1 MAIKNI
7 NTDLTVNGEA
17 QIGATSYQGDMNGGK
32 ADFSVDCGG
41 TPEISFI
48 GNYLQAGSTDQNWAM
63 RLYTG
68 VLHTY
73 NQDLYITAGGTGTTN
88 KLRLGTNGQTSTIV
102 CDDGGVGIGTASP
115 SYKLDVN
122 GTLGSTQLH
131 IQGGYA
137 LGSSANFLYIDPNTQ
152 FSSGIYI
159 NNAVKVD
166 GGLLGSYNED
176 LQLRTGNDTRL
187 TLSSSTGHV
196 GIGTISPSTRLHISV
211 PSSNS
216 QLTLERTGSA
226 TGKYQIYTNTNNL
239 YINNVASNT
248 FPLTI
253 LNSGN
258 VGIGTTS
265 PASQLHLYGAS
276 GATGEIRLESSNG
289 KAFTIGSTGTSYGSA
304 NNLIIYD
311 INASTERLRIDT
323 NGNVG
328 IGVTNPS
335 RELVV
340 AGNVGLSGSNTY
352 IFGGDNEILA
362 GQDGSG
368 YYFATGNGQ
377 NLTKPVFIGDNNSYI
392 RFQSGDAE
400 RMRITSSG
408 EVGIGTSNPETNLHI
423 WASESGQTAT
433 NVSGLF
439 IENAGSS
446 NGYYV
451 FQTATSVGKSFS
463 ITNAGNVGIGIGPS
477 YPLEVANTATVSI
490 AYQRTGVSAKKWG
503 FHSDNS
509 NTYWQNLTDN
519 VLALTVS
526 NAGNVG
532 IGTTSPTAQ
541 LESIAPDGN
550 KSSLRLG
557 RSDTSIIWDFNHAG
571 GDLRIWNSAASGSDI
586 LLGVDSGGT
595 VKNNNVGIG
604 TASPVAKLQVKGA
617 DSLNAFK
624 VTDAGDG
631 DGFKITSH
639 TTQGTYVQVYDA
651 SHTQT
656 INLDARSDNTN
667 RHTYFNGGGNV
678 GIGTTSPTHKLDVR
692 GDIVLKGGS
701 TQHSVIRFKRSDSAY
716 DFAYIGFEDPTA
728 ANDEFLISSTGNGN
742 PIKIQ
747 AGVGDTI
754 HFYGDTTAYGG
765 FDGNGNFGIGTT
777 SPSSK
782 LHVAGQI
789 MISPSS
795 GTPSLK
801 FQDSGTTNAYIDLT
815 DGQQRFDFRDD
826 SDTVMSVTLN
836 TLRVG
841 IGTTSPDEVL
851 EVKGIIKSENTGYTN
866 TGIIINQTSH
876 SDAWRLMQFGGGAF
890 SLNLNGYTG
899 GESRFSVSTSGDV
912 SIPAGTLTVSG
923 TGNSSI
929 AGNVGIG
936 TTSPATRLYVK
947 ETGAANTAIFE
958 NSGQAYSFA
967 AIKVAESQNNKAV
980 LSFAV
985 GDALAS
991 TDIFGEIN
999 GIVTNNG
1006 GALTGDLYFKNKPR
1020 GQYARKNAYSC

>member
-323 NGNVG
+323 NGKVG

-423 WASESGQTAT
+423 WNSESGQTAT
-433 NVSGLF
+433 NVAGLF
-439 IENAGSS
+439 IENGGNS
-446 NGYYV
+446 NSYYV
-451 FQTATSVGKSFS
+451 FQTATGVGKSFS
-463 ITNAGNVGIGIGPS
+463 ITNAGNVGIG
-477 YPLEVANTATVSI
+477 
-490 AYQRTGVSAKKWG
+490 
-503 FHSDNS
+503 
-509 NTYWQNLTDN
+509 
-519 VLALTVS
+519 
-526 NAGNVG
+526 
-532 IGTTSPTAQ
+532 TTSPVGKLQIGGTSGNLLTVGTLTNSWNGEVAIGVTNGNGVIISKVNTANDTNRV
-541 LESIAPDGN
+541 LVFYRDDTNGASIFGYTP
-550 KSSLRLG
+550 
-557 RSDTSIIWDFNHAG
+557 
-571 GDLRIWNSAASGSDI
+571 
-586 LLGVDSGGT
+586 SGGST
-595 VKNNNVGIG
+595 DIG
-604 TASPVAKLQVKGA
+604 FQIRANAS
-617 DSLNAFK
+617 S
-624 VTDAGDG
+624 
-631 DGFKITSH
+631 
-639 TTQGTYVQVYDA
+639 
-651 SHTQT
+651 
-656 INLDARSDNTN
+656 
-667 RHTYFNGGGNV
+667 YFNGGNV
-678 GIGTTSPTHKLDVR
+678 GIGTTSPSTKLHVLQSGTAVSSDGVSSLVVQKSAAAATAAAIN
-692 GDIVLKGGS
+692 IVSG
-701 TQHSVIRFKRSDSAY
+701 DSAEASLR
-716 DFAYIGFEDPTA
+716 F
-728 ANDEFLISSTGNGN
+728 
-742 PIKIQ
+742 
-747 AGVGDTI
+747 
-754 HFYGDTTAYGG
+754 GDTTDQSMGALRY
-765 FDGNGNFGIGTT
+765 
-777 SPSSK
+777 
-782 LHVAGQI
+782 
-789 MISPSS
+789 
-795 GTPSLK
+795 
-801 FQDSGTTNAYIDLT
+801 
-815 DGQQRFDFRDD
+815 
-826 SDTVMSVTLN
+826 LN
-836 TLRVG
+836 DV
-841 IGTTSPDEVL
+841 D
-851 EVKGIIKSENTGYTN
+851 
-866 TGIIINQTSH
+866 
-876 SDAWRLMQFGGGAF
+876 AF
-890 SLNLNGYTG
+890 S
-899 GESRFSVSTSGDV
+899 
-912 SIPAGTLTVSG
+912 
-923 TGNSSI
+923 
-929 AGNVGIG
+929 
-936 TTSPATRLYVK
+936 
-947 ETGAANTAIFE
+947 
-958 NSGQAYSFA
+958 
-967 AIKVAESQNNKAV
+967 
-980 LSFAV
+980 
-985 GDALAS
+985 
-991 TDIFGEIN
+991 
-999 GIVTNNG
+999 IVTNNAEQIRITSSGDVGIGDTTPSYKLDVNGTLRTTGQAYFNSNVTITGSATMAG
-1006 GALTGDLYFKNKPR
+1006 GTMTGNLEINTDRAVYNASYFGTSTASTRSKIRFYGTDATYAIGMQNNCTYGGLGNTWAMTFQFSNANNRGFWWGDSSHSQAQGAMALTTDGNLTVASRIRVGYGESDTTTPATYALDVSGEVTVSNGDLEVVGSSEGVILTAPSGGRYRISVNDS
-1020 GQYARKNAYSC
+1020 GELQTSAV

>member
-7 NTDLTVNGEA
+7 NTDFTVNGEA

-323 NGNVG
+323 NGKVG

-423 WASESGQTAT
+423 WNSESGQTAT
-433 NVSGLF
+433 NVAGLF
-439 IENAGSS
+439 IENGGNS
-446 NGYYV
+446 NSYYV
-451 FQTATSVGKSFS
+451 FQTATGVGKSFS
-463 ITNAGNVGIGIGPS
+463 ITNAGNVGIG
-477 YPLEVANTATVSI
+477 
-490 AYQRTGVSAKKWG
+490 
-503 FHSDNS
+503 
-509 NTYWQNLTDN
+509 
-519 VLALTVS
+519 
-526 NAGNVG
+526 
-532 IGTTSPTAQ
+532 TTSPVGKLQIGGTSGNLLTVGTLTNSWNGEVAIGVTNGNGVIISKVNTANDTNRV
-541 LESIAPDGN
+541 LVFYRDDTNGASIFGYTP
-550 KSSLRLG
+550 
-557 RSDTSIIWDFNHAG
+557 
-571 GDLRIWNSAASGSDI
+571 
-586 LLGVDSGGT
+586 SGGST
-595 VKNNNVGIG
+595 DIG
-604 TASPVAKLQVKGA
+604 FQIRANAS
-617 DSLNAFK
+617 S
-624 VTDAGDG
+624 
-631 DGFKITSH
+631 
-639 TTQGTYVQVYDA
+639 
-651 SHTQT
+651 
-656 INLDARSDNTN
+656 
-667 RHTYFNGGGNV
+667 YFNGGNV
-678 GIGTTSPTHKLDVR
+678 GIGTTSPSTKLHVLQSGTAVSSDGVSSLVVQKSAAAATAAAINIVSGDSAEASLRFGDTTDQSMGALRYLNDVDAFSIVTNNAEQIRITSSGDVGIGDTTPSYKLDVNGTLR
-692 GDIVLKGGS
+692 TTGQAYFNSNVTITGSATMAGGTMTGNLEINTDRAVYNASYFGTS
-701 TQHSVIRFKRSDSAY
+701 TASTRSKIRFYGTDATYAIGMQNNCTYGGLGNTWAMTFQFSNANNRGFWWGDSSHSQAQGAMALTT
-716 DFAYIGFEDPTA
+716 D
-728 ANDEFLISSTGNGN
+728 GNLTVASR
-742 PIKIQ
+742 IR
-747 AGVGDTI
+747 VG
-754 HFYGDTTAYGG
+754 YGESDTTTPATYALDATGE
-765 FDGNGNFGIGTT
+765 
-777 SPSSK
+777 
-782 LHVAGQI
+782 VA
-789 MISPSS
+789 
-795 GTPSLK
+795 
-801 FQDSGTTNAYIDLT
+801 
-815 DGQQRFDFRDD
+815 
-826 SDTVMSVTLN
+826 V
-836 TLRVG
+836 
-841 IGTTSPDEVL
+841 
-851 EVKGIIKSENTGYTN
+851 
-866 TGIIINQTSH
+866 
-876 SDAWRLMQFGGGAF
+876 
-890 SLNLNGYTG
+890 
-899 GESRFSVSTSGDV
+899 TSGDV
-912 SIPAGTLTVSG
+912 ELTTASRGIILKSPNGTRYLVNINDSG
-923 TGNSSI
+923 EL
-929 AGNVGIG
+929 
-936 TTSPATRLYVK
+936 TTS
-947 ETGAANTAIFE
+947 
-958 NSGQAYSFA
+958 
-967 AIKVAESQNNKAV
+967 AV
-980 LSFAV
+980 
-985 GDALAS
+985 
-991 TDIFGEIN
+991 
-999 GIVTNNG
+999 
-1006 GALTGDLYFKNKPR
+1006 
-1020 GQYARKNAYSC
+1020 

>member
-323 NGNVG
+323 NGKVG

-423 WASESGQTAT
+423 WNSESGQTAT
-433 NVSGLF
+433 NVAGLF
-439 IENAGSS
+439 IENGGNS
-446 NGYYV
+446 NSYYV
-451 FQTATSVGKSFS
+451 FQTATGVGKSFS
-463 ITNAGNVGIGIGPS
+463 ITNAGNVGIG
-477 YPLEVANTATVSI
+477 
-490 AYQRTGVSAKKWG
+490 
-503 FHSDNS
+503 
-509 NTYWQNLTDN
+509 
-519 VLALTVS
+519 
-526 NAGNVG
+526 
-532 IGTTSPTAQ
+532 TTSPVGKLQIGGTSGNLLTVGTLTNSWNGEVAIGVTNGNGVIISKVNTANDTNRV
-541 LESIAPDGN
+541 LVFYRDDTNGASIFGYTP
-550 KSSLRLG
+550 
-557 RSDTSIIWDFNHAG
+557 
-571 GDLRIWNSAASGSDI
+571 
-586 LLGVDSGGT
+586 SGGST
-595 VKNNNVGIG
+595 DIG
-604 TASPVAKLQVKGA
+604 FQIRANAS
-617 DSLNAFK
+617 S
-624 VTDAGDG
+624 
-631 DGFKITSH
+631 
-639 TTQGTYVQVYDA
+639 
-651 SHTQT
+651 
-656 INLDARSDNTN
+656 
-667 RHTYFNGGGNV
+667 YFNGGNV
-678 GIGTTSPTHKLDVR
+678 GIGTTSPSTKLHVLQSGTAVSSDGVSSLVVQKSAAAATAAAIN
-692 GDIVLKGGS
+692 IVSG
-701 TQHSVIRFKRSDSAY
+701 DSAEASLR
-716 DFAYIGFEDPTA
+716 F
-728 ANDEFLISSTGNGN
+728 
-742 PIKIQ
+742 
-747 AGVGDTI
+747 
-754 HFYGDTTAYGG
+754 GDTTDQSMGALRY
-765 FDGNGNFGIGTT
+765 
-777 SPSSK
+777 
-782 LHVAGQI
+782 
-789 MISPSS
+789 
-795 GTPSLK
+795 
-801 FQDSGTTNAYIDLT
+801 
-815 DGQQRFDFRDD
+815 
-826 SDTVMSVTLN
+826 LN
-836 TLRVG
+836 YV
-841 IGTTSPDEVL
+841 D
-851 EVKGIIKSENTGYTN
+851 
-866 TGIIINQTSH
+866 
-876 SDAWRLMQFGGGAF
+876 AF
-890 SLNLNGYTG
+890 SIVTNNA
-899 GESRFSVSTSGDV
+899 EQIRITS
-912 SIPAGTLTVSG
+912 S
-923 TGNSSI
+923 
-929 AGNVGIG
+929 GNVGIG
-936 TTSPATRLYVK
+936 DTTPSYKLDVNGTLR
-947 ETGAANTAIFE
+947 TT
-958 NSGQAYSFA
+958 GQAYFNSNVTITGSATMAGGTMTGNLEINTDRAVYNASYFGTSTA
-967 AIKVAESQNNKAV
+967 STRSKIRFYGTDATYAIGMQNNCTYGGLGNTWAMTFQF
-980 LSFAV
+980 SNANNRGFWW
-985 GDALAS
+985 GDSSHSQAQGAM
-991 TDIFGEIN
+991 
-999 GIVTNNG
+999 
-1006 GALTGDLYFKNKPR
+1006 ALTTDGNLTVASRIRVGYGESDTTTPATYALDATGEVAVTSGDVELTTASR
-1020 GQYARKNAYSC
+1020 GIILKSPNGTRYLVNINDSGELTTSAV

>member
-323 NGNVG
+323 NGKVG

-433 NVSGLF
+433 NVAGLF
-439 IENAGSS
+439 IENGGNS
-446 NGYYV
+446 NSYYV
-451 FQTATSVGKSFS
+451 FQTATGVGKSFS
-463 ITNAGNVGIGIGPS
+463 ITNAGNVGIG
-477 YPLEVANTATVSI
+477 
-490 AYQRTGVSAKKWG
+490 
-503 FHSDNS
+503 
-509 NTYWQNLTDN
+509 
-519 VLALTVS
+519 
-526 NAGNVG
+526 
-532 IGTTSPTAQ
+532 TTSPVGKLQIGGTSGNLLTVGTLTNSWNGEVAIGVTNGNGVIISKVNTANDTNRV
-541 LESIAPDGN
+541 LVFYRDDTNGASIFGYTP
-550 KSSLRLG
+550 
-557 RSDTSIIWDFNHAG
+557 
-571 GDLRIWNSAASGSDI
+571 
-586 LLGVDSGGT
+586 SGGST
-595 VKNNNVGIG
+595 DIG
-604 TASPVAKLQVKGA
+604 FQIRANAS
-617 DSLNAFK
+617 S
-624 VTDAGDG
+624 
-631 DGFKITSH
+631 
-639 TTQGTYVQVYDA
+639 
-651 SHTQT
+651 
-656 INLDARSDNTN
+656 
-667 RHTYFNGGGNV
+667 YFNGGNV
-678 GIGTTSPTHKLDVR
+678 GIGTTSPSTKLHVLQSGTAVSSDGVSSLVVQKSAAAATAAAINIVSGDSAEASLRFGDTTDQSMGALRYLNDVDAFSIVTNNAEQIRITSSGDVGIGDTTPSYKLDVNGTLR
-692 GDIVLKGGS
+692 TTGQAYFNSNVTITGSATMAGGTMTGNLEINTDRAVYNASYFGTS
-701 TQHSVIRFKRSDSAY
+701 TASTRSKIRFYGTDATYAIGMQNNCTYGGLGNTWAMTFQFSNANNRGFWWGDSSHSQAQGAMALTT
-716 DFAYIGFEDPTA
+716 D
-728 ANDEFLISSTGNGN
+728 GNLTVASR
-742 PIKIQ
+742 IR
-747 AGVGDTI
+747 VG
-754 HFYGDTTAYGG
+754 YGESDTTTPATYALDATGE
-765 FDGNGNFGIGTT
+765 
-777 SPSSK
+777 
-782 LHVAGQI
+782 VA
-789 MISPSS
+789 
-795 GTPSLK
+795 
-801 FQDSGTTNAYIDLT
+801 
-815 DGQQRFDFRDD
+815 
-826 SDTVMSVTLN
+826 V
-836 TLRVG
+836 
-841 IGTTSPDEVL
+841 
-851 EVKGIIKSENTGYTN
+851 
-866 TGIIINQTSH
+866 
-876 SDAWRLMQFGGGAF
+876 
-890 SLNLNGYTG
+890 
-899 GESRFSVSTSGDV
+899 TSGDV
-912 SIPAGTLTVSG
+912 ELTTASRGIILKSPNGTRYLVNINDSG
-923 TGNSSI
+923 EL
-929 AGNVGIG
+929 
-936 TTSPATRLYVK
+936 TTS
-947 ETGAANTAIFE
+947 
-958 NSGQAYSFA
+958 
-967 AIKVAESQNNKAV
+967 AV
-980 LSFAV
+980 
-985 GDALAS
+985 
-991 TDIFGEIN
+991 
-999 GIVTNNG
+999 
-1006 GALTGDLYFKNKPR
+1006 
-1020 GQYARKNAYSC
+1020 

>member
-323 NGNVG
+323 NGKVG

-423 WASESGQTAT
+423 WNSESGQTAT
-433 NVSGLF
+433 NVAGLF
-439 IENAGSS
+439 IENGGNS
-446 NGYYV
+446 NSYYV
-451 FQTATSVGKSFS
+451 FQTATGVGKSFS
-463 ITNAGNVGIGIGPS
+463 ITNAGNVGIG
-477 YPLEVANTATVSI
+477 
-490 AYQRTGVSAKKWG
+490 
-503 FHSDNS
+503 
-509 NTYWQNLTDN
+509 
-519 VLALTVS
+519 
-526 NAGNVG
+526 
-532 IGTTSPTAQ
+532 TTSPVGKLQIGGTSGNLLTVGTLTNSWNGEVAIGVTNGNGVIISKVNTANDTNRV
-541 LESIAPDGN
+541 LVFYRDDTNGASIFGYTP
-550 KSSLRLG
+550 
-557 RSDTSIIWDFNHAG
+557 
-571 GDLRIWNSAASGSDI
+571 
-586 LLGVDSGGT
+586 SGGST
-595 VKNNNVGIG
+595 DIG
-604 TASPVAKLQVKGA
+604 FQIRANAS
-617 DSLNAFK
+617 S
-624 VTDAGDG
+624 
-631 DGFKITSH
+631 
-639 TTQGTYVQVYDA
+639 
-651 SHTQT
+651 
-656 INLDARSDNTN
+656 
-667 RHTYFNGGGNV
+667 YFNGGNV
-678 GIGTTSPTHKLDVR
+678 GIGTTSPSTKLHVLQSGTAVSSDGVSSLVVQKSAAAATAAAINIVSGDSAEASLRFGDTTDQSMGALRYLNDVDAFSIVTNNAEQIRITSSGDVGIGDTTPSYKLDVNGTLR
-692 GDIVLKGGS
+692 TTGQAYFNSNVTITGSATMAGGTMTGNLEINTDRAVYNASYFGTS
-701 TQHSVIRFKRSDSAY
+701 TASTRSKIRFYGTDATYAIGMQNNCTYGGLGNTWAMTFQFSNANNRGFWWGDSSHSQAQGAMALTT
-716 DFAYIGFEDPTA
+716 D
-728 ANDEFLISSTGNGN
+728 GNLTVASR
-742 PIKIQ
+742 IR
-747 AGVGDTI
+747 VG
-754 HFYGDTTAYGG
+754 YGESDTTTPATYALDATGE
-765 FDGNGNFGIGTT
+765 
-777 SPSSK
+777 
-782 LHVAGQI
+782 VA
-789 MISPSS
+789 
-795 GTPSLK
+795 
-801 FQDSGTTNAYIDLT
+801 
-815 DGQQRFDFRDD
+815 
-826 SDTVMSVTLN
+826 V
-836 TLRVG
+836 
-841 IGTTSPDEVL
+841 
-851 EVKGIIKSENTGYTN
+851 
-866 TGIIINQTSH
+866 
-876 SDAWRLMQFGGGAF
+876 
-890 SLNLNGYTG
+890 
-899 GESRFSVSTSGDV
+899 TSGDV
-912 SIPAGTLTVSG
+912 ELTTASKGIILKSPNGTRYRVNINDSG
-923 TGNSSI
+923 EL
-929 AGNVGIG
+929 
-936 TTSPATRLYVK
+936 TTS
-947 ETGAANTAIFE
+947 
-958 NSGQAYSFA
+958 
-967 AIKVAESQNNKAV
+967 AV
-980 LSFAV
+980 
-985 GDALAS
+985 
-991 TDIFGEIN
+991 
-999 GIVTNNG
+999 
-1006 GALTGDLYFKNKPR
+1006 
-1020 GQYARKNAYSC
+1020 

>member
-323 NGNVG
+323 NGKVG

-423 WASESGQTAT
+423 WNSESGQTAT
-433 NVSGLF
+433 NVAGLF
-439 IENAGSS
+439 IENGGNS
-446 NGYYV
+446 NSYYV
-451 FQTATSVGKSFS
+451 FQTATGVGKSFS
-463 ITNAGNVGIGIGPS
+463 ITNAGNVGIG
-477 YPLEVANTATVSI
+477 
-490 AYQRTGVSAKKWG
+490 
-503 FHSDNS
+503 
-509 NTYWQNLTDN
+509 
-519 VLALTVS
+519 
-526 NAGNVG
+526 
-532 IGTTSPTAQ
+532 TTSPVGKLQIGGTSGNLLTVGTLTNSWNGEVAIGVTNGNGVIISKVNTANDTNRV
-541 LESIAPDGN
+541 LVFYRDDTNGASIFGYTP
-550 KSSLRLG
+550 
-557 RSDTSIIWDFNHAG
+557 
-571 GDLRIWNSAASGSDI
+571 
-586 LLGVDSGGT
+586 SGGST
-595 VKNNNVGIG
+595 DIG
-604 TASPVAKLQVKGA
+604 FQIRANAS
-617 DSLNAFK
+617 S
-624 VTDAGDG
+624 
-631 DGFKITSH
+631 
-639 TTQGTYVQVYDA
+639 
-651 SHTQT
+651 
-656 INLDARSDNTN
+656 
-667 RHTYFNGGGNV
+667 YFNGGNV
-678 GIGTTSPTHKLDVR
+678 GIGTTSPSTKLHVLQSGTAVSSDGVSSLVVQKSAAAATAAAINIVSGDSAEASLRFGDTTDQSMGALRYLNDVDAFSIVTNNAEQIRITSSGDVGIGDTTPSYKLDVNGTLR
-692 GDIVLKGGS
+692 TTGQAYFNSNVTITGSATMAGGTMTGNLEINTDRAVYNASYFGTS
-701 TQHSVIRFKRSDSAY
+701 TASTRSKIRFYGTDATYAIGMQNNCTYGGLGNTWAMTFQFSNANNRGFWWGDSSHSQAQGAMALTT
-716 DFAYIGFEDPTA
+716 D
-728 ANDEFLISSTGNGN
+728 GNLTVASR
-742 PIKIQ
+742 IR
-747 AGVGDTI
+747 VG
-754 HFYGDTTAYGG
+754 YGESDTTTPATYALDATGE
-765 FDGNGNFGIGTT
+765 
-777 SPSSK
+777 
-782 LHVAGQI
+782 VA
-789 MISPSS
+789 
-795 GTPSLK
+795 
-801 FQDSGTTNAYIDLT
+801 
-815 DGQQRFDFRDD
+815 
-826 SDTVMSVTLN
+826 V
-836 TLRVG
+836 
-841 IGTTSPDEVL
+841 
-851 EVKGIIKSENTGYTN
+851 
-866 TGIIINQTSH
+866 
-876 SDAWRLMQFGGGAF
+876 
-890 SLNLNGYTG
+890 
-899 GESRFSVSTSGDV
+899 TSGDV
-912 SIPAGTLTVSG
+912 ELTTASRGIILKSPNGTRYLVNINDSG
-923 TGNSSI
+923 EL
-929 AGNVGIG
+929 
-936 TTSPATRLYVK
+936 TTS
-947 ETGAANTAIFE
+947 
-958 NSGQAYSFA
+958 
-967 AIKVAESQNNKAV
+967 AV
-980 LSFAV
+980 
-985 GDALAS
+985 
-991 TDIFGEIN
+991 
-999 GIVTNNG
+999 
-1006 GALTGDLYFKNKPR
+1006 
-1020 GQYARKNAYSC
+1020 